1 MSHNMVL
8 SVIRVTDTREIKMSE
23 QIFSLGQ
30 LKMNKSGLRYIYTYK
45 SLIKIPFKS
54 IDQSRKKMDVTQ
66 VSRKIQTNK
75 GRGK

>member
-1 MSHNMVL
+1 
-8 SVIRVTDTREIKMSE
+8 MSE